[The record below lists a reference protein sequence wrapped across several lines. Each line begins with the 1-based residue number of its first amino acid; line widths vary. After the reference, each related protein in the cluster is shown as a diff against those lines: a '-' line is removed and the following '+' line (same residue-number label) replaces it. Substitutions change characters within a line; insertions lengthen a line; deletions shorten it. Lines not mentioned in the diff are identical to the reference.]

1 MSFTRDFNEGV
12 RQRGQRMLSEGLDHM
27 LSMGVKDRGE
37 LFKKARYRVKYRDNE
52 AELIQLIMPRY
63 GFIQMTQGGL
73 GSTVDPSTKKRTGG
87 TPRPF
92 LRKAVEARQEELG
105 DYVARMFAD
114 RATGDIN
121 IGVRY

>member
-1 MSFTRDFNEGV
+1 MSFTVQFNEGV
-12 RQRGQRMLSEGLDHM
+12 RQRGRRMLEASLDHM
-27 LSMGVKDRGE
+27 IAMGVKDRGN
-37 LFKKARYRVKYRDNE
+37 LFKKARYRVRYRDNE

-63 GFIQMTQGGL
+63 GFIQMSQGGL
-73 GSTVDPSTKKRTGG
+73 GSTVDSSGKRSGG

-92 LRKAVEARQEELG
+92 MRKAVDARQEELG

-114 RATGDIN
+114 EAVGEID